1 MFQLKRQKIY
11 TFNYI
16 YIYVFPLFFSIFFPG
31 HMFFRL
37 SSRSFIFVPKSSV
50 CLAPQYEYCTQ
61 MKCLRNMRAITWAV
75 ISFKVWWPFKAP
87 WNGGKSELGTWPI
100 PKLLSSIQKISKV
113 QSHAFVTRP
122 FQAKLH
128 LCFAET
134 CHLQHRERQTLGS
147 ENSERRPFNRCGAV
161 KKWLCD
167 DKPHCCLPHY
177 QIPNV
182 HMSCEMS

>member
-1 MFQLKRQKIY
+1 
-11 TFNYI
+11 
-16 YIYVFPLFFSIFFPG
+16 
-31 HMFFRL
+31 MFFRL

-61 MKCLRNMRAITWAV
+61 MKCLRNMRAITWVV

-100 PKLLSSIQKISKV
+100 PKLLSSIQKCKVMLLWHDLSKPA
-113 QSHAFVTRP
+113 Q
-122 FQAKLH
+122 

-147 ENSERRPFNRCGAV
+147 ENSERRPFNRCGVV

-167 DKPHCCLPHY
+167 DKAHCCLPHY

-182 HMSCEMS
+182 HMSREMS